1 MIIVGFCICDPSHVK
16 VNEVPDTVVSMTP
29 QGIPNGTLVGTNE
42 VRRIVPIPVLV
53 VVPDPVVPAVAD

>member
-1 MIIVGFCICDPSHVK
+1 
-16 VNEVPDTVVSMTP
+16 MTP